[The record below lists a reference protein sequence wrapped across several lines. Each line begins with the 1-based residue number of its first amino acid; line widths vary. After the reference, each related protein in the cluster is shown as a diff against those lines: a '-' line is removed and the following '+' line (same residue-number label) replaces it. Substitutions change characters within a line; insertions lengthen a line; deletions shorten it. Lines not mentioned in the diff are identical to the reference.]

1 MGLHPPYNGATA
13 VCLFVSG
20 PGLSPGARS
29 GNPPAWLLTWPRMS
43 DPRPV
48 GVFDSGVGG
57 LTVLR
62 ELQRQL
68 PHESTIYFADLA
80 HFPYGP
86 RYQAQVRQFAL
97 RIIRFLQELD
107 VKLVVIACNTATAA
121 ALNSAREVFDI
132 PIVGVI
138 TPGAQAAVSLTRNK
152 RVAVISTEGTL
163 QSQEYLHAIKEAN
176 PTIGVLPKAA
186 PELVDLVERGLSRS
200 PEAEAAL
207 RETLKDVI
215 AYQADTLI
223 LGCTHYPLLRP
234 LIQKI
239 TDGRVTIVD
248 SAETTA
254 QRVKRVLVANGLASG
269 DHERPRHQICVTGS
283 PDRFLDTARIL
294 FGQELPPIKT
304 VSLDFFEDA
313 GNRERATSA

>member
-1 MGLHPPYNGATA
+1 
-13 VCLFVSG
+13 
-20 PGLSPGARS
+20 
-29 GNPPAWLLTWPRMS
+29 MS
-43 DPRPV
+43 DPRPI

-68 PHESTIYFADLA
+68 PDESTIYFADLG

-86 RYQAQVRQFAL
+86 RYQAQVREFAL
-97 RIIRFLQELD
+97 NIIRFLQELD

-132 PIVGVI
+132 PIIGVI
-138 TPGAQAAVSLTRNK
+138 TPGAQAAVEATRNK
-152 RVAVISTEGTL
+152 RVGVISTEGTM

-176 PTIGVLPKAA
+176 PTIGVLPRAA
-186 PELVDLVERGLSRS
+186 PDLVELVEAGKSDS

-207 RETLKDVI
+207 RKALQEI
-215 AYQADTLI
+215 IEYEADTLI

-234 LIQKI
+234 LIRKI
-239 TDGRVTIVD
+239 TADRMKIVD

-254 QRVKRVLVANGLASG
+254 AKVKRSLGVNGLQSG
-269 DHERPRHQICVTGS
+269 GDEPARHQIYVTGS
-283 PDRFLDTARIL
+283 PERFTETARIL
-294 FGQELPPIKT
+294 FGPELPPIRSVPMEIVDGLGGRKG
-304 VSLDFFEDA
+304 A
-313 GNRERATSA
+313 A

>member
-1 MGLHPPYNGATA
+1 
-13 VCLFVSG
+13 
-20 PGLSPGARS
+20 
-29 GNPPAWLLTWPRMS
+29 MS

-68 PHESTIYFADLA
+68 PSESTIYFGDLG

-97 RIIRFLQELD
+97 RIIRFLEELD

-121 ALNSAREVFDI
+121 ALNAAREIFDI

-138 TPGAQAAVSLTRNK
+138 TPGAQAAVAATRNR
-152 RVAVISTEGTL
+152 RVAVISTEGTF
-163 QSQEYLHAIKEAN
+163 QSGEYLHAIKEAN
-176 PTIGVLPKAA
+176 PTIGVLPKVA
-186 PELVDLVERGLSRS
+186 PELVDLVERGLADS
-200 PEAEAAL
+200 PQAEAAL
-207 RETLKDVI
+207 RDTLGEIED
-215 AYQADTLI
+215 YQADTLI

-234 LIQKI
+234 LIRKLTGDRMTVI
-239 TDGRVTIVD
+239 D

-254 QRVKRVLVANGLASG
+254 QKVARILTANGLSAQTQ
-269 DHERPRHQICVTGS
+269 EPPRHQIYVTGS
-283 PDRFLDTARIL
+283 PERFLQTARIL
-294 FGQELPPIKT
+294 FQDTLPPITT
-304 VSLDFFEDA
+304 VGLELVEELA
-313 GNRERATSA
+313 GRERVG

>member
-1 MGLHPPYNGATA
+1 
-13 VCLFVSG
+13 
-20 PGLSPGARS
+20 
-29 GNPPAWLLTWPRMS
+29 MS
-43 DPRPV
+43 DSRPV

-68 PHESTIYFADLA
+68 PHESTIYFGDLG

-97 RIIRFLQELD
+97 RIIRFLEDLN

-138 TPGAQAAVSLTRNK
+138 TPGAQAAVQATRNK
-152 RVAVISTEGTL
+152 RVAVISTEGTM
-163 QSQEYLHAIKEAN
+163 QSGEYLHAIKEAN

-186 PELVDLVERGLSRS
+186 PDLVDLVEAGKAGSD
-200 PEAEAAL
+200 EAEASL
-207 RETLKDVI
+207 RETLREVLD
-215 AYQADTLI
+215 YQADTLI

-234 LIQKI
+234 LIGKI
-239 TDGRVTIVD
+239 VGGRITVVD

-254 QRVKRVLVANGLASG
+254 DKVKRILKANGLEADG
-269 DHERPRHQICVTGS
+269 VQPPRHRIYVTGS
-283 PDRFLDTARIL
+283 PERFTETAQIL
-294 FGQELPPIKT
+294 FGAGLPPIHS
-304 VSLDFFEDA
+304 VPAQMVEGPDA
-313 GNRERATSA
+313 A